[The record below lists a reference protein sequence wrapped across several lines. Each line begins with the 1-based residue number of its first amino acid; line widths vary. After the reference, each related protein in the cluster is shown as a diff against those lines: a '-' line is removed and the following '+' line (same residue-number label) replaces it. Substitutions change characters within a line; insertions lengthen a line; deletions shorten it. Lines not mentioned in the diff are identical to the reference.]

1 MVFINSSYDVI
12 ECLFCDVV
20 KHSQETLC
28 AKNWDG
34 INKGVTA
41 APARRGS
48 IEAARLKKIWML

>member
-1 MVFINSSYDVI
+1 MF
-12 ECLFCDVV
+12 CCDVV